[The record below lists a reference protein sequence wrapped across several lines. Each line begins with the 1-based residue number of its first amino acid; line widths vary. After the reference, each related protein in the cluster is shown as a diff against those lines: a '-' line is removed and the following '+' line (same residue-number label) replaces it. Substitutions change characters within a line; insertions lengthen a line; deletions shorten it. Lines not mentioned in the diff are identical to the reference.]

1 MKAALSLALAT
12 FVAVHALPA
21 TATAEMESN
30 SIARIGIL
38 YCKQIPGRGYN
49 IIIHSQSAYDCVL
62 IAPEGRERYVG
73 EAGIGFGLDLEWT
86 RDKTISYAVLAF
98 EGTATVGEHALAGT
112 YVGVKASAG
121 VVVGAGAQVLVGG
134 GPGNISL
141 QPVALES
148 YSGLGATAGFGY
160 LSLKAALPTPPPT
173 LDPTTGQ
180 AWSAPSPSHATGRSY
195 SYR

>member
-1 MKAALSLALAT
+1 MKAALGLALA
-12 FVAVHALPA
+12 VLLASHAHP
-21 TATAEMESN
+21 ATAEMESE

-38 YCKQIPGRGYN
+38 HCKQVPGRGFN
-49 IIIHSQSAYDCVL
+49 IIIHSKSVFDCVL

-86 RDKTISYAVLAF
+86 RDKTISYSILAYEGSAVI
-98 EGTATVGEHALAGT
+98 GDHALAGT
-112 YVGVKASAG
+112 YVGAKASAG

-134 GPGNISL
+134 GARNISL
-141 QPVALES
+141 QPLALES

-173 LDPTTGQ
+173 LDPVTGQ
-180 AWSAPSPSHATGRSY
+180 AWSAPSDATGY

>member
-1 MKAALSLALAT
+1 MKAALSLALVTA
-12 FVAVHALPA
+12 VAVHAFPA
-21 TATAEMESN
+21 IATAEMESN

-38 YCKQIPGRGYN
+38 HCKQIPGRGYN
-49 IIIHSQSAYDCVL
+49 IIIHSESEFDCVL
-62 IAPEGRERYVG
+62 IAPEGRERYKG

-86 RDKTISYAVLAF
+86 RDKTISYAVLAY
-98 EGTATVGEHALAGT
+98 EGSATIGEHALAGT
-112 YVGVKASAG
+112 FVGVKASAG

-160 LSLKAALPTPPPT
+160 LSLEAALPTPPPT
-173 LDPTTGQ
+173 LDPVTGQ
-180 AWSAPSPSHATGRSY
+180 AWKAPSGATGYSY

>member
-1 MKAALSLALAT
+1 MKAALGVALAT
-12 FVAVHALPA
+12 LLAVNAAPA
-21 TATAEMESN
+21 FAEVESN

-38 YCKQIPGRGYN
+38 HCKQIPGRGFN
-49 IIIHSQSAYDCVL
+49 IIIHSESVYDCVL

-73 EAGIGFGLDLEWT
+73 EAGVGFGLDLEWT
-86 RDKTISYAVLAF
+86 RDKTISYAVLAY
-98 EGTATVGEHALAGT
+98 EGAARIGDHALAGT

-134 GPGNISL
+134 GKRNVSL
-141 QPVALES
+141 QPLALES

-160 LSLKAALPTPPPT
+160 LSLEAALPTPPPS
-173 LDPTTGQ
+173 LDPVTGQ
-180 AWSAPSPSHATGRSY
+180 AWSAPSGPAGH

>member
-1 MKAALSLALAT
+1 MRAALGMAVATLLAA
-12 FVAVHALPA
+12 HALPA
-21 TATAEMESN
+21 TAQSN

-38 YCKQIPGRGYN
+38 HCKQIPGRGFN
-49 IIIHSQSAYDCVL
+49 VIIHSQSVYDCVL

-86 RDKTISYAVLAF
+86 RDKTISYSVLAY
-98 EGTATVGEHALAGT
+98 EGSAQIGDHALAGT

-134 GPGNISL
+134 GKRNISL
-141 QPVALES
+141 QPLALES

-160 LSLKAALPTPPPT
+160 LSLEAALPTPPPT
-173 LDPTTGQ
+173 LDPVTGQ
-180 AWSAPSPSHATGRSY
+180 AWSEPSGATGY